1 MSSIPTK
8 SNTKDILNGLKDFQR
23 DTVNYVYRRLY
34 EDEDAVN
41 HFLIADEVGL
51 GKTLVARGI
60 IAKAIEKLWDTE
72 KRIDILYICANRD
85 IAKQN
90 INRLNITNKNEFE
103 FASRM
108 TLLPIHLHNLKGN
121 KLNFISF
128 TPETSFNLRS
138 KGGIASERA
147 LIYHILR
154 EHWKFG
160 NIAGPKNLF
169 QCTAGKDSWKGTI
182 DGFDVK
188 NIDPEIAK
196 AYKESLREDD
206 NIRERF
212 NKLSKLF
219 SYYTEKVPQQKNE
232 ERLKLIGDFRRILAK
247 SCIHAL
253 EPDIVIL
260 DEFQRFKNL
269 IDGEDE
275 MALLAK
281 ELFDYH
287 KSKTILLSATP
298 YKMYTMHSESDD
310 ENHYEDFIRTVKF
323 LFNSKGETKLFEND
337 LQQYRRDLIN
347 INRDNVSGIKDSKEI
362 IENKLRK
369 VMVRTERT
377 MVNDDAMVMTSS
389 NDPGKLT
396 TGDLHSFVLIDNV
409 AKNLGNIG
417 DTVEYWKSAPY
428 LLNFMDN
435 SYKIKRDFSN
445 KINSGKYDD
454 ELINILNNS
463 KVHLLSKKDINS
475 YKKVEPNNSKLQL
488 LIENTIENGAWKLL
502 WIPPSHPYYTVRNS
516 PFNDDKVAHLTKSII
531 FSSWQV
537 VPKVISTLCSYEVER
552 HISSSFGLKSLDQIK
567 PILKFS
573 LSKNRLTGMSNFTL
587 MYPCMTLATKIDPL
601 MHCSDLMNDDKI
613 PYKSQITKE
622 IKKQIKSLIRP
633 ITKKYS
639 KLDGKY
645 DQKWYWASL
654 ILLDKH
660 YYSQPLNEWFKNTS
674 EENSWKQ
681 MIQSKENDN
690 TDSNFASHVDEL
702 FECFQ
707 GNLDLG
713 PPPRDL
719 ADVLTKIALASPAVV
734 SLRSLRRV
742 CNIDKTSTLLSGV
755 AKMALGYRSL
765 FNLPTSISI
774 IRGLKNKDNSHYWI
788 NVLDYCIDGNLQSV
802 MDEYL
807 HILQES
813 LGIINKSDD
822 GAINEITNE
831 VYDAMTIRTVNLKFD
846 DIVVQ
851 PRKKVISQNKKDT
864 EMRCRFALRFGDNK
878 NDEDKEKT
886 RSDQVRKAFNS
897 PFSPFILASTSIG
910 QEGLDFH
917 QYCHEIYHWN
927 LPSNPVD
934 LEQREGRINRYKGHA
949 IRKNVAKKYTLASF
963 NDKTNSLIDPWE
975 YLFSRAEKEEEE
987 RDPKHNGL
995 VPFWVF
1001 ELEEG
1006 GYKINRHIPV
1016 LPFSREIQKQDDLR
1030 KSLVTY
1036 RMVFGQPR
1044 QEDLVNYLSSRFDS
1058 DLIDE
1063 LLKYKIDLSPNV

>member
-8 SNTKDILNGLKDFQR
+8 PNTKDILNGLKDFQR
-23 DTVNYVYRRLY
+23 QTVDYVYGRLY
-34 EDEDAVN
+34 EDEDAVD

-60 IAKAIEKLWDTE
+60 IAKAIEKLWDKE
-72 KRIDILYICANRD
+72 ERIDILYICANRD

-90 INRLNITNKNEFE
+90 INRLNITNKHEFE

-108 TLLPIHLHNLKGN
+108 TLLPLHLHNLKGN

-160 NIAGPKNLF
+160 NITGPKNLF
-169 QCTAGKDSWKGTI
+169 QCTAGKDSWRLRI
-182 DGFDVK
+182 DNFHPE
-188 NIDPEIAK
+188 NIDTEIAL
-196 AYKESLREDD
+196 AYKESLLKDN

-212 NKLSKLF
+212 NNLSKTF
-219 SYYTEKVPQQKNE
+219 SYYRENVPQKENE
-232 ERLKLIGDFRRILAK
+232 ERLKLIGDLRRILAE

-269 IDGEDE
+269 IDGEDD
-275 MALLAK
+275 MALLAQV
-281 ELFDYH
+281 LFEYS

-310 ENHYEDFIRTVKF
+310 ENHYADFIRTVKF
-323 LFNSKGETKLFEND
+323 LFNSKEETKLFEKD
-337 LQQYRRDLIN
+337 LQQYRRDLFN
-347 INRDNVSGIKDSKEI
+347 INRDKVSGIKDSKEI
-362 IENKLRK
+362 IETKLRK

-377 MVNDDAMVMTSS
+377 MVDNDAMVMTSS
-389 NDPGKLT
+389 NDLGKLT

-502 WIPPSHPYYTVRNS
+502 WMPPSHPYYTVRNS

-601 MHCSDLMNDDKI
+601 MPKLMTADKM

-622 IKKQIKSLIRP
+622 IKKQIKSFIKP

-639 KLDGKY
+639 KLDGQY
-645 DQKWYWASL
+645 DQRWYWAAL
-654 ILLDKH
+654 VLLDKH
-660 YYSQPLNEWFKNTS
+660 YYSKPLNEWFENTS

-681 MIQSKENDN
+681 MLQSKEDAN
-690 TDSNFASHVDEL
+690 TNSKFASHVDEL
-702 FECFQ
+702 FKCFQ

-734 SLRSLRRV
+734 GLRSLMRV
-742 CNIDKTSTLLSGV
+742 CNTDKTGTLLSGA
-755 AKMALGYRSL
+755 AKMALGFRYL
-765 FNLPTSISI
+765 FNLPSSISI
-774 IRGLKNKDNSHYWI
+774 IRSLKNKDNSHYWI

-802 MDEYL
+802 IDEYL

-864 EMRCRFALRFGDNK
+864 EMRCRFALRFGDSK

-949 IRKNVAKKYTLASF
+949 IRKNVAKKYTFAPL
-963 NDKTNSLIDPWE
+963 NDKTDSLIDPWK
-975 YLFSRAEKEEEE
+975 YLFSCAVED
-987 RDPKHNGL
+987 RDPKHNDL
-995 VPFWVF
+995 VPYWVF

-1006 GYKINRHIPV
+1006 GYRINRHIPV
-1016 LPFSREIQKQDDLR
+1016 LPFSREKQKQDDLR
-1030 KSLVTY
+1030 NSLVAY

-1044 QEDLVNYLSSRFDS
+1044 QEDLVNYLNSRFDS
-1058 DLIDE
+1058 DLKRDE

>member
-8 SNTKDILNGLKDFQR
+8 PNTKDILNGLKDFQR
-23 DTVNYVYRRLY
+23 QTVDYVYHRLY
-34 EDEDAVN
+34 EDEDAVD

-60 IAKAIEKLWDTE
+60 IAKAIEKLWDKE
-72 KRIDILYICANRD
+72 ERIDILYICANRD

-160 NIAGPKNLF
+160 DITGPINLF
-169 QCTAGKDSWKGTI
+169 QCTAGKDSWKRTI
-182 DGFDVK
+182 KGFVVK
-188 NIDPEIAK
+188 DIDPEIAK
-196 AYKESLREDD
+196 AYKESLRKDD

-212 NKLSKLF
+212 NKVLKSF
-219 SYYTEKVPQQKNE
+219 SYYKKKVPQHENE
-232 ERLKLIGDFRRILAK
+232 ERLKLIGDLRRILAE

-253 EPDIVIL
+253 EPNIVIL

-275 MALLAK
+275 MALLAR
-281 ELFDYH
+281 ELFEYR

-323 LFNSKGETKLFEND
+323 LFNSKDETKLFETD
-337 LQQYRRDLIN
+337 LQQYRKDLFN
-347 INRDNVSGIKDSKEI
+347 INRNNISGIKDSKEV

-377 MVNDDAMVMTSS
+377 MVDNNAMVMTSS
-389 NDPGKLT
+389 NDLGKLT
-396 TGDLHSFVLIDNV
+396 TGDLHSFTLIDNV

-435 SYKIKRDFSN
+435 SYKIKREFSN

-454 ELINILNNS
+454 ELINILNNR

-502 WIPPSHPYYTVRNS
+502 WMPPSHPYYTVRNGIYN
-516 PFNDDKVAHLTKSII
+516 NDKLAHFTKSIV

-537 VPKVISTLCSYEVER
+537 VPKVISTLCSYEAER
-552 HISSSFGLKSLDQIK
+552 HISSFSGLKKLDEIK
-567 PILKFS
+567 PILNFS
-573 LSKNRLTGMSNFTL
+573 LSKDRLTGMSNFTL

-601 MHCSDLMNDDKI
+601 MHCSDLMNDDNI
-613 PYKSQITKE
+613 PYKSQIIKE
-622 IKKQIKSLIRP
+622 IKKQIKSLIGP

-645 DQKWYWASL
+645 DKRWYWAAL
-654 ILLDKH
+654 VLLDKH
-660 YYSQPLNEWFKNTS
+660 YDSQSLNEWFENTS

-690 TDSNFASHVDEL
+690 TDSKFASHVDEL
-702 FECFQ
+702 YNCFQ
-707 GNLDLG
+707 DNLDLG

-719 ADVLTKIALASPAVV
+719 ADVLTKIALSSPAVV
-734 SLRSLRRV
+734 SLRSLKRV
-742 CNIDKTSTLLSGV
+742 CKTDKTGTLLSGA
-755 AKMALGYRSL
+755 AKMALGFRSL
-765 FNLPTSISI
+765 FNLPSSISI
-774 IRGLKNKDNSHYWI
+774 IRSLKNKDNSHYWV

-802 MDEYL
+802 IDEYL

-813 LGIINKSDD
+813 LGVINKSDD
-822 GAINEITNE
+822 GAIKEITNE

-851 PRKKVISQNKKDT
+851 SRKKVISQNKKDT
-864 EMRCRFALRFGDNK
+864 EMRCRFALRFGDSK

-949 IRKNVAKKYTLASF
+949 IRKNVAKKYTFASL
-963 NDKTNSLIDPWE
+963 NNKTDSLIDPWE
-975 YLFSRAEKEEEE
+975 YIFSRAVDE
-987 RDPKHNGL
+987 RDPKHNDL

-1001 ELEEG
+1001 ELENG

-1030 KSLVTY
+1030 NSLVAY

-1044 QEDLVNYLSSRFDS
+1044 QEDLVNYLKSRFDS
-1058 DLIDE
+1058 DFNKNE
-1063 LLKYKIDLSPNV
+1063 LLKYKINLSPNV